1 MLQNDTLY
9 LNSETNAVCKTRYML
24 PYKNKL
30 IHGLIEIIITT
41 ETTIQGEKEE
51 SHKIH
56 LLKYYIYRCGIVT
69 VIAIIFYFLVESS
82 RRCTWSV
89 MGIFLTTA

>member
-24 PYKNKL
+24 QYKNKL

-51 SHKIH
+51 SHKIR

-82 RRCTWSV
+82 GRCTWSV